1 MNGWNNLCSFVKELS
16 VPPAAIDNTLL
27 KTTLGFK
34 LLIGAGFMSDE
45 KMHVKKINKLLTNLV
60 YKQQKYNLLREE
72 TEGYSK
78 LMVVLCSMPS
88 YPEDVSQY
96 VQQVISLIGRFE
108 LDPNRALDVILDAFE
123 QQIWNLSFITLLKNF
138 CKGNIP
144 HILGFKYTFYH
155 TPSIVPSA
163 VDTKEIIPISS
174 AAESSTKSGPGKD
187 NNAAAKGSALQNSA
201 VIPKQNIPKIPNVPT
216 EVPKPSRGSNT
227 PQSLYELTAV
237 LMAAGLIKIEDLL
250 PYMQP
255 SLEMT
260 IAAAVEVENACSAE
274 IRTHGAM
281 NLTQIDENNS
291 VTNRAV
297 PPGLQMPMPVTVVPI
312 QTRTGP
318 GYLGGPVAPVNNPFN
333 SAAGFRLPIA
343 PGLGAPFPPPPT
355 PFGSNR
361 RNAPPSVAQPPIQ
374 NMAIAQALPSNTVK
388 GKQNENE
395 KESDKMKDKEKI
407 KLDGVESDENMK
419 VFADGN
425 QIIGL
430 ISALLSVRCWN
441 LAHSLILLLQTEI
454 VSTDIMQYPA
464 VRDAVCEFLLWSTDR
479 VYAPLSFSILK
490 LSRGKT
496 RPPILGGTNRLMLAP
511 ESERFLLKREQ
522 STPYQS
528 LSTLPHDMAPILS
541 VTRHHLCKN
550 VELYIRVCRL
560 YEAHIVAI
568 TGQDLKNVQ
577 TNTNNNSTNNASV
590 KFDMDSEE
598 RNTKNDESA
607 LQSVADMI
615 EISLLPGLTVSERN
629 PAISRQLWRV
639 ISKLPFQLRYTLYDK
654 WRGGGLAKDGLGL
667 KSNQV
672 VMAETEALF
681 GCKYHLKRL
690 AKDNVSAVGVRLAYF
705 SELAPIVVFN
715 HVLNQIE
722 SYDNL
727 IPYIV
732 DALKSCSALSNDVMT
747 YCIINQLDKDS
758 DKLKK
763 GDTHYSSWFSALAKF
778 TAFFFKKYPQSE
790 VKGNLV
796 FYL

>member
-1 MNGWNNLCSFVKELS
+1 M
-16 VPPAAIDNTLL
+16 T
-27 KTTLGFK
+27 
-34 LLIGAGFMSDE
+34 DE
-45 KMHVKKINKLLTNLV
+45 KTHVKKMSKLLTNLV

-155 TPSIVPSA
+155 TAAVASA
-163 VDTKEIIPISS
+163 IETKEIVPVPTT
-174 AAESSTKSGPGKD
+174 AAESSTKSVSGKD
-187 NNAAAKGSALQNSA
+187 SNAVVKGSAVQNSA
-201 VIPKQNIPKIPNVPT
+201 VTPKTNIPKIPNVPT

-237 LMAAGLIKIEDLL
+237 LMAAGLIRIEDLL

-255 SLEMT
+255 SLEVT
-260 IAAAVEVENACSAE
+260 IAASVEVENACSAE
-274 IRTHGAM
+274 IKTHGAM
-281 NLTQIDENNS
+281 NLTLIDDNNS
-291 VTNRAV
+291 VSSRTIV
-297 PPGLQMPMPVTVVPI
+297 PGLQISMPLAVVPI

-318 GYLGGPVAPVNNPFN
+318 GYPGGPVAPVNNPFN

-343 PGLGAPFPPPPT
+343 PGLGATFPPPPA

-361 RNAPPSVAQPPIQ
+361 RNAPPVIVQPPIQ
-374 NMAIAQALPSNTVK
+374 NMAIAQALPSSMVK

-395 KESDKMKDKEKI
+395 KEKENDKTKDKDKNNSV
-407 KLDGVESDENMK
+407 DNDENMK

-454 VSTDIMQYPA
+454 VSTDVMQYPA
-464 VRDAVCEFLLWSTDR
+464 VRDAVCDFLLWSTDR
-479 VYAPLSFSILK
+479 VYAPLSFSKLK
-490 LSRGKT
+490 LSRGKI
-496 RPPILGGTNRLMLAP
+496 RSQILGGTNRLMLAP
-511 ESERFLLKREQ
+511 ESERLLLKKEQ
-522 STPYQS
+522 SVPYQS
-528 LSTLPHDMAPILS
+528 LSTLPLDMAPILS
-541 VTRHHLCKN
+541 VARHHLSKN

-560 YEAHIVAI
+560 FEAHIKLVTSEESKSACS
-568 TGQDLKNVQ
+568 
-577 TNTNNNSTNNASV
+577 NSSNNNASV
-590 KFDMDSEE
+590 KFDMNSEE
-598 RNTKNDESA
+598 NTKYDEGA
-607 LQSVADMI
+607 LQSVVDMI
-615 EISLLPGLTVSERN
+615 ETSLLPGLTVSERN

-654 WRGGGLAKDGLGL
+654 WRGGGLAKEGLGL
-667 KSNQV
+667 KANQV

-690 AKDNVSAVGVRLAYF
+690 AKENISAVGVRLAYF

-790 VKGNLV
+790 LKGIFIFHFFCFVLYCTV
-796 FYL
+796 FYIFIIFRFIILFIY